1 MDDFGKGYSSL
12 SLLKDEPLDI
22 IKIVLYESFQILILT
37 QSICMILY
45 YQLIHMMNIFLQ
57 NMFESELFSIQVDIN
72 IIVFVFIVCD
82 LLVLISQL
90 PPLLYILKMNTVQAL
105 SLIHI

>member
-1 MDDFGKGYSSL
+1 
-12 SLLKDEPLDI
+12 
-22 IKIVLYESFQILILT
+22 
-37 QSICMILY
+37 MILY

-72 IIVFVFIVCD
+72 IIDFVFIVSD

-105 SLIHI
+105 KE

>member
-1 MDDFGKGYSSL
+1 
-12 SLLKDEPLDI
+12 
-22 IKIVLYESFQILILT
+22 
-37 QSICMILY
+37 
-45 YQLIHMMNIFLQ
+45 MMNIFLQ

-72 IIVFVFIVCD
+72 IIAFVFIVSD

-105 SLIHI
+105 KE